1 MFLILYSLEMKEVDG
16 LNGKAII
23 LIIIIGTLAAL
34 ILAWFW
40 MENII
45 EDYDV
50 DRKAITDEINYL
62 IS

>member
-1 MFLILYSLEMKEVDG
+1 MKEVDG

>member
-1 MFLILYSLEMKEVDG
+1 MG

-23 LIIIIGTLAAL
+23 LIIIVGTLAAL
-34 ILAWFW
+34 LLAWFW

-50 DRKAITDEINYL
+50 DRRATTEEINYL